1 MTLEKQFNNFLQNV
15 QVQLCSL
22 PFQKKKKKKTWLIQ
36 LLIFMYTVVKM
47 FNKIDN
53 PSKQTVVV
61 I

>member
-15 QVQLCSL
+15 QLQLCSL
-22 PFQKKKKKKTWLIQ
+22 PFQKNQTWLIP
-36 LLIFMYTVVKM
+36 LFIFMYTVVKM

>member
-22 PFQKKKKKKTWLIQ
+22 PFQKKQKKTSLIQ
-36 LLIFMYTVVKM
+36 LLFFMYTVVKM
-47 FNKIDN
+47 FNKIEN